1 MSAAIQTSLTKLNA
15 AVKKLETALDTKKA
29 DVSSRQRKASPAETD
44 LFSAMTSGQNNPSNM
59 NPVNVRMLATRL
71 DNAIDQVEKI
81 LKEGRG

>member
-29 DVSSRQRKASPAETD
+29 DVSRQRKASPAETD
-44 LFSAMTSGQNNPSNM
+44 LFSAMTAGQNNPSNM

>member
-15 AVKKLETALDTKKA
+15 AVKKLETAVDSKKSA
-29 DVSSRQRKASPAETD
+29 LSQPKRSSAAEHD
-44 LFSAMTSGQNNPSNM
+44 LFTAMTGSQNPSNM

-71 DNAIDQVEKI
+71 DTAINQVEKI